1 MGFLSILRKAR
12 RKEQELRFLL
22 IGLDNAGKTT
32 VLRRLL
38 GASEE
43 EVRAAAPTLGLQV
56 RTWMHPRGYRINLWD
71 VGGQRSIRAY
81 WKNYFEETDAV
92 IWVVDAADGGRLG
105 SEAGTELA
113 AVLAEGR
120 LRGVTL
126 LVLANKS
133 DVPGCMQLGEVAV
146 ALGMATHWRQVSDA
160 DGEALEA
167 VNGPAGADRME
178 TQPVAPSGHGNRHWR
193 IYRCSAYTEQGVGE
207 AFAWAVHDVATRL
220 YYFDAQR
227 WREGCTDTPREAVG
241 AATLERR

>member
-56 RTWMHPRGYRINLWD
+56 RTWVHPRGYRINLWD

-92 IWVVDAADGGRLG
+92 IWVVDAADEGRLG

-126 LVLANKS
+126 LVLANKG

-146 ALGMATHWRQVSDA
+146 ALGMATRWRQVSEA

-167 VNGPAGADRME
+167 VHGPAGADRIE
-178 TQPVAPSGHGNRHWR
+178 TQRVAPSGHGNRHWR
-193 IYRCSAYTEQGVGE
+193 IYRCSAYTGQGVSE

-220 YYFDAQR
+220 YSFDSQR

-241 AATLERR
+241 AAALE